1 MSDDN
6 KKTWRPKRFD
16 MYYNVG
22 ENGHVDCSEVE
33 QWTVPG
39 KVEFKP
45 SRQQEKFRKAAYRM
59 SKSGKYFR
67 GEWFR
72 ATEAK
77 NYSGMKINER
87 VWQRWISE
95 GEGFKIWFFEEF
107 PMIQEVSEEELKSMD
122 SQFWIGIR
130 DAMQEGEDWAYRQ
143 YAKTRFESRNAKQE
157 AEASTELKE
166 LRGYFSEST
175 GDRWKLPAGE
185 A

>member
-1 MSDDN
+1 MSDDSGKPFN
-6 KKTWRPKRFD
+6 PAKLR

-22 ENGHVDCSEVE
+22 KDGHVDCAEVE
-33 QWTVPG
+33 QWTSPG
-39 KVEFKP
+39 HVEFKP
-45 SRQQEKFRKAAYRM
+45 SRQQEKFRKVAYRM
-59 SKSGKYFR
+59 AKSGKYFR
-67 GEWFR
+67 GEWFK

-87 VWQRWISE
+87 VWQRWLSE
-95 GEGFKIWFFEEF
+95 SNEFKVWFFEEF

-122 SQFWIGIR
+122 SQFWVGIR

-157 AEASTELKE
+157 AQTSTELKE
-166 LRGYFSEST
+166 LRGYFGESG
-175 GDRWKLPAGE
+175 GDRWKLPTGE